1 MGIKMDLWKR
11 FYNLLKGYRL
21 TYVFLYLTKLSYMVL
36 KMLMPLVLA
45 TFVDE
50 VLYHHNVEMVGRLVL
65 LYIVLF
71 IAFVILSGCDVVIW
85 QFLSNYLVVSVKNRI
100 WGKILKLKMDE
111 FGRYEYADLVNIVN
125 DDARAFVRLINQNI
139 LPFVNAV
146 TTATVSIFIIYRF
159 NVFIGIF
166 TLVVMPVMVL
176 ANKKWIC
183 KLRTLSKEA
192 RLKKLEVTGYL
203 LDSFSHFR
211 DIRLLGAEIFFQN
224 KIEGSIR
231 EYNEMDNKI
240 QIGMQTADEKLK
252 LVSTFSKIA
261 IWVFIALAYFKGVI
275 TLGGYVAVSQYITY
289 AYDAFSTIF
298 NFNFQIN
305 QRRINL
311 DKIFTLL
318 DAQEENLDTGEEVKE
333 LDGGICFH
341 NVSFGYV
348 PDAKVLEDVSFT
360 VELGKLTGLV
370 GKNGAGKST
379 VIALIM
385 GLYEPDGG
393 KINVGGRDART
404 FSLRSLR
411 QKICII
417 MQHEAVPEASVAD
430 YIRTYEPELTDGQIS
445 ARLSGMDFC
454 TFLMEGEDISQ
465 RRMGGLSGGQTQCVK
480 IAAALMREASIL
492 ILDEP
497 TSNVDRETEAKIFA
511 ALGAHKKGRI
521 ILAVTHGEHY
531 RGYFDEVIHL

>member
-1 MGIKMDLWKR
+1 MDLWKR
-11 FYNLLKGYRL
+11 FYGLLKGYRL

-36 KMLMPLVLA
+36 KMLMSLVLA

-50 VLYHHNVEMVGRLVL
+50 VLYHHNVEAIGSLVL

-71 IAFVILSGCDVVIW
+71 VAFVILSGCDVVIW
-85 QFLSNYLVVSVKNRI
+85 QFLSNYLVVSVKNII
-100 WGKILKLKMDE
+100 WGKILRLKMEE
-111 FGRYEYADLVNIVN
+111 FSRYEYADLVNIVN

-146 TTATVSIFIIYRF
+146 TTATVSIIIICRF
-159 NVFIGIF
+159 NVYTGLF

-176 ANKKWIC
+176 ANKKWIRR
-183 KLRTLSKEA
+183 LRTLSKEA
-192 RLKKLEVTGYL
+192 RSKKLEVTGYL

-211 DIRLLGAEIFFQN
+211 DIRLLGAESFFQN

-231 EYNEMDNKI
+231 EYNEMDKKI
-240 QIGMQTADEKLK
+240 QIGLQTADEKLK

-261 IWVFIALAYFKGVI
+261 IWVFIALAYFKGAI
-275 TLGGYVAVSQYITY
+275 TLGGYVAVSQYIAY

-318 DAQEENLDTGEEVKE
+318 DAHEENLDAGEEVGE

-348 PDAKVLEDVSFT
+348 PGAKVLENVSFT
-360 VELGKLTGLV
+360 VGRGKLTGLV
-370 GKNGAGKST
+370 GRNGAGKST

-393 KINVGGRDART
+393 KIKVGRQDAGT

-411 QKICII
+411 QKICIV

-430 YIRTYEPELTDGQIS
+430 YIRTYEPGLTDEQIS
-445 ARLSGMDFC
+445 VRLSRMDFC
-454 TFLMEGEDISQ
+454 AFLMEGEDISE
-465 RRMGGLSGGQTQCVK
+465 RRMGGLSGGQSQCVK
-480 IAAALMREASIL
+480 IAAALMREAPIL

-497 TSNVDRETEAKIFA
+497 TSNVDGETEAKIFA
-511 ALGAHKKGRI
+511 ALDAHKKGRA

-531 RGYFDEVIHL
+531 LGYYDKVIHL

>member
-1 MGIKMDLWKR
+1 M
-11 FYNLLKGYRL
+11 
-21 TYVFLYLTKLSYMVL
+21 
-36 KMLMPLVLA
+36 
-45 TFVDE
+45 
-50 VLYHHNVEMVGRLVL
+50 
-65 LYIVLF
+65 
-71 IAFVILSGCDVVIW
+71 
-85 QFLSNYLVVSVKNRI
+85 
-100 WGKILKLKMDE
+100 
-111 FGRYEYADLVNIVN
+111 
-125 DDARAFVRLINQNI
+125 
-139 LPFVNAV
+139 
-146 TTATVSIFIIYRF
+146 
-159 NVFIGIF
+159 
-166 TLVVMPVMVL
+166 
-176 ANKKWIC
+176 
-183 KLRTLSKEA
+183 
-192 RLKKLEVTGYL
+192 
-203 LDSFSHFR
+203 
-211 DIRLLGAEIFFQN
+211 
-224 KIEGSIR
+224 
-231 EYNEMDNKI
+231 
-240 QIGMQTADEKLK
+240 
-252 LVSTFSKIA
+252 
-261 IWVFIALAYFKGVI
+261 
-275 TLGGYVAVSQYITY
+275 
-289 AYDAFSTIF
+289 
-298 NFNFQIN
+298 
-305 QRRINL
+305 

-511 ALGAHKKGRI
+511 ALDAHKKGRI